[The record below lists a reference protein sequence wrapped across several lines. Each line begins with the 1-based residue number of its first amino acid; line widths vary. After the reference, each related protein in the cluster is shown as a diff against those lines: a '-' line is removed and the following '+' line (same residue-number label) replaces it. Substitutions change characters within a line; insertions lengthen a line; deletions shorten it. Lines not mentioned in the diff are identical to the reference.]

1 MKTRRGNGRG
11 PRGVGRIL
19 RHMATTKPRKKDGS
33 FAAEFGA
40 RLRASREKRG
50 MTQQQLAEGIDTYA
64 PQISKYESGEVVPE
78 GETLA
83 ALAAVLEV
91 SLDEL
96 ILGRPADR
104 PDDVRDVR
112 LRASIRELEELHD
125 RPLIDVAV
133 TVIDALVVQAH
144 QSALHERVSQRRK
157 R

>member
-1 MKTRRGNGRG
+1 MPHKAGVFPQRGRL
-11 PRGVGRIL
+11 IITL
-19 RHMATTKPRKKDGS
+19 RS
-33 FAAEFGA
+33 

-50 MTQQQLAEGIDTYA
+50 LTQQQLAEGIDTYA
-64 PQISKYESGEVVPE
+64 PQISKYESGEPE

-91 SLDEL
+91 SLDAL

-112 LRASIRELEELHD
+112 LPSIRELEELHD
-125 RPLIDVAV
+125 RPSIDVAV
-133 TVIDALVVQAH
+133 TVIDALVAQAH
-144 QSALHERVSQRRK
+144 QSALCERVSHRRK

>member
-1 MKTRRGNGRG
+1 
-11 PRGVGRIL
+11 
-19 RHMATTKPRKKDGS
+19 MATTKPRKKDGS

-40 RLRASREKRG
+40 RLRAAREKRG
-50 MTQQQLAEGIDTYA
+50 LTQQQLAEGVDTYA

-83 ALAAVLEV
+83 ALAAVLDV

-112 LRASIRELEELHD
+112 LRASVRELEQLQD
-125 RPLIDVAV
+125 RKLIDVAV
-133 TVIDALVVQAH
+133 TVIDSLVVNGH
-144 QSALHERVSQRRK
+144 QSALHERVSNRRK

>member
-1 MKTRRGNGRG
+1 MKKRRGNGSG

-50 MTQQQLAEGIDTYA
+50 LTQQQLAEGIDTYA

-83 ALAAVLEV
+83 ALAVVLEV

-112 LRASIRELEELHD
+112 LRASVRELEELHD

-133 TVIDALVVQAH
+133 TVIDSLVVQAH